1 MARNKE
7 LEEYLEDNGF
17 GEIRYLKGTQQEY
30 LSFLHSQVLQQV

>member
-17 GEIRYLKGTQQEY
+17 GEILYFKGTQQEY
-30 LSFLHSQVLQQV
+30 YPTV